1 MKHRSDTGLVP
12 SRPRLRLLVLFV
24 SFGLLAVFVWRYG
37 LAGPAGNEA
46 EAGDGNAGQS
56 TETNAGTVP
65 EELRAR
71 ELEPLAVTAIVAK
84 RAPFVLSVYG
94 TGRAEATRR
103 ADLSASVGGRVDRVR
118 VIPGA
123 DVSRGEL
130 LVALDPV
137 PYEITLREADAQ
149 RVRADV
155 DYERQLFQD
164 ETADEEKRTRV
175 AHLTGRTEA
184 ELRVERAQRD
194 LDATKLRAPFSGVV
208 SRVSVQT
215 GERIGAE
222 QAVVSLVSLD
232 RIRIP
237 VEVLESDV
245 PPLRVGGSA
254 NVRFAALPGESFV
267 GEIEALGPEIDPE
280 TGTGRA
286 YVELDNPDHRIRP
299 GMYAEVLL
307 EAGSYPD
314 RISVPREALLE
325 RDRKLLVFR
334 AKAGRAE
341 WTYVETGLE
350 TDDRVELLS
359 GVAPGDSVLVE
370 GHLTLAHG
378 APIKAKTRPDLP

>member
-1 MKHRSDTGLVP
+1 M
-12 SRPRLRLLVLFV
+12 
-24 SFGLLAVFVWRYG
+24 
-37 LAGPAGNEA
+37 
-46 EAGDGNAGQS
+46 
-56 TETNAGTVP
+56 
-65 EELRAR
+65 
-71 ELEPLAVTAIVAK
+71 
-84 RAPFVLSVYG
+84 
-94 TGRAEATRR
+94 
-103 ADLSASVGGRVDRVR
+103 
-118 VIPGA
+118 
-123 DVSRGEL
+123 
-130 LVALDPV
+130 
-137 PYEITLREADAQ
+137 
-149 RVRADV
+149 
-155 DYERQLFQD
+155 
-164 ETADEEKRTRV
+164 
-175 AHLTGRTEA
+175 
-184 ELRVERAQRD
+184 
-194 LDATKLRAPFSGVV
+194 
-208 SRVSVQT
+208 
-215 GERIGAE
+215 
-222 QAVVSLVSLD
+222 
-232 RIRIP
+232 
-237 VEVLESDV
+237 